1 MNAAVLTQSGLNI
14 ALVEGN
20 IMDNV
25 PVIKLKN
32 LPVMHVDGH
41 GSLLFTLIFET
52 FKEIRHCLSQCRDSL
67 GSCAQTVI
75 YDCTDGVTP

>member
-32 LPVMHVDGH
+32 LLVMHVDGH
-41 GSLLFTLIFET
+41 GCPLFTPY
-52 FKEIRHCLSQCRDSL
+52 IRNIQRD
-67 GSCAQTVI
+67 
-75 YDCTDGVTP
+75 

>member
-32 LPVMHVDGH
+32 LPVMHVNGH
-41 GSLLFTLIFET
+41 GAPLFTLVFET
-52 FKEIRHCLSQCRDSL
+52 FKEIRHCL
-67 GSCAQTVI
+67 
-75 YDCTDGVTP
+75 VTEP